1 MKRLRTK
8 AIVAVGL
15 AGVSLLAACSS
26 KSTPATGTSR
36 TATSGAQQ
44 AGSSGDITKLC
55 GTKPMKVGFL
65 KSVGGNSWV
74 LQAAA
79 EFKDEAK
86 KCSNISTA
94 LFSQAIND
102 QQKAI
107 SDINSFVAQGVNV
120 IVISADYGAPE
131 LPAIRK
137 ATQAGVKVVAILGD
151 AGGKAGT
158 DFVDSVN
165 FDTDYI
171 GKSWAAFLNTHVKT
185 GTVAFLGGTPG
196 NATSTSFF
204 ASFQKAMR
212 AYPKIK
218 IVENRVQD
226 TNWDPAVRK
235 KVMAGLLA
243 KYGRTD
249 AIASD
254 FNGPDTGALQAYA
267 AANMKPPTVVSITSN
282 NAIGCSWAKTSY
294 PFEVMNQTSSMTR
307 LALRIGVAAYEG
319 TTDSESALLRPKPA
333 DYLPGGKA
341 PACNPALPPDADL
354 SANLSPAQLSA
365 LFGK

>member
-1 MKRLRTK
+1 MKRLRTT
-8 AIVAVGL
+8 AVAAAGL
-15 AGVSLLAACSS
+15 AGVSLLAACST
-26 KSTPATGTSR
+26 STAPAATSSR
-36 TATSGAQQ
+36 SATSGFQQ
-44 AGSSGDITKLC
+44 GGSAGDITKLC

-79 EFKDEAK
+79 EFKDEAS

-107 SDINSFVAQGVNV
+107 SDISSFVAQGVNV
-120 IVISADYGAPE
+120 LVISADYGVAE

-137 ATQAGVKVVAILGD
+137 ATQAGVKVVTVLGN
-151 AGGKAGT
+151 AGGTPGK
-158 DFVDSVN
+158 DFVDAVT

-171 GKSWAAFLNTHVKT
+171 GKTWAAFLDQQVKS

-196 NATSTSFF
+196 NETSTQFF
-204 ASFQKAMR
+204 GSFQKAMK
-212 AYPKIK
+212 AYPSIK

-226 TNWDPAVRK
+226 TNWDPALRK
-235 KVMAGLLA
+235 KVMTGLLA
-243 KYGRTD
+243 KYGRID

-254 FNGPDTGALQAYA
+254 FNGPDTGAIQAYA
-267 AANMKPPTVVSITSN
+267 AAGIKLPVVTSITSS
-282 NAIGCSWAKTSY
+282 NAIGCDWAKTPYS
-294 PFEVMNQTSSMTR
+294 FDVMGSTSSMTR

-319 TTDSESALLRPKPA
+319 TTDTESSSLRPKPFE
-333 DYLPGGKA
+333 YLPGGKA
-341 PACNPALPPDADL
+341 PDCNQALPPDADL
-354 SANLSPAQLSA
+354 SADLTPAQLTQ
-365 LFGK
+365 LFSK